1 MKTVLLTGFAL
12 ALTGGMAL
20 AQAPGP
26 TRMGGSVPYDASAGT
41 YLGIAGQ
48 AVAAHQATR
57 ARVALGRA
65 ETDLLTNS
73 YVQGSVNGAIR
84 TPAIDAVRRARSA
97 VESGD
102 YEQARML
109 IHRAMTMIDHPAG
122 AGMPM
127 PAQGGGSAMPAPGG
141 GSAMPAPGGSGMP
154 AHGGEPMMPAPA
166 PSAR

>member
-1 MKTVLLTGFAL
+1 MKTVMLTGFAL

-20 AQAPGP
+20 AQAPAP
-26 TRMGGSVPYDASAGT
+26 TRMGGAVSYDASAGT

-48 AVAAHQATR
+48 AVAAHQKTR

-102 YEQARML
+102 YDQARAL
-109 IHRAMTMIDHPAG
+109 IHQAMAMIDHSAG
-122 AGMPM
+122 NGMPM
-127 PAQGGGSAMPAPGG
+127 PAQGSGEAMPAQGG
-141 GSAMPAPGGSGMP
+141 NGMP
-154 AHGGEPMMPAPA
+154 AHGGGPMMPAPMPA
-166 PSAR
+166 AK

>member
-20 AQAPGP
+20 AQAPAP

-41 YLGIAGQ
+41 YLGIAGH

-109 IHRAMTMIDHPAG
+109 IHQAMTMIDG
-122 AGMPM
+122 KAGMAAPM
-127 PAQGGGSAMPAPGG
+127 PAQS
-141 GSAMPAPGGSGMP
+141 SDGMP
-154 AHGGEPMMPAPA
+154 AHGGGPMMPAPA
-166 PSAR
+166 PVAK